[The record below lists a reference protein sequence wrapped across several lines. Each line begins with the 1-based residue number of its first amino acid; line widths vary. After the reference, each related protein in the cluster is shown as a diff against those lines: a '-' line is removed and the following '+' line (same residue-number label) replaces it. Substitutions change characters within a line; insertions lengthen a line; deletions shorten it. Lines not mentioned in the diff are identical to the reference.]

1 MENRKKVF
9 SPPDGLKLVLA
20 SGSPRRSDLLKQI
33 GLENFLSDAADVDE
47 TVKKLEVPKKYAS
60 RIALE
65 KAETVKRRHPNCFVL
80 AADTVV
86 TCGTRILDK
95 PGSKIQA
102 EKCLRRLSGR
112 SHNVLGAFVVIGENN
127 QYVKRLVISSVTF
140 KRLDEQE
147 ISNYLASGEW
157 IGKAGGYA
165 IQGRGA
171 AFIKK
176 IQGSYSNVV
185 GLPIHEV
192 YNVLRGLGFNYKEYN
207 P

>member
-9 SPPDGLKLVLA
+9 LPPDGLELVLA
-20 SGSPRRSDLLKQI
+20 SASPRRSDILKQI

-47 TVKKLEVPKKYAS
+47 TVEKLEAPKKYAI
-60 RIALE
+60 RVALE
-65 KAETVKRRHPNCFVL
+65 KAETVRRRHSRCFIL

-95 PGSKIQA
+95 PASKNQA
-102 EKCLRRLSGR
+102 EKCLRKLSGR
-112 SHNVLGAFVVIGENN
+112 SHKVLGAFVVIGADN

-157 IGKAGGYA
+157 SGKAGGYA

-192 YNVLRGLGFNYKEYN
+192 YNVLRGLGFKYREYSR
-207 P
+207 

>member
-1 MENRKKVF
+1 MENGKKAF
-9 SPPDGLKLVLA
+9 LPPDGLELVLA

-47 TVKKLEVPKKYAS
+47 TVKKPEVPKKYAA

-65 KAETVKRRHPNCFVL
+65 KAETVKRRHPSRFVL

-147 ISNYLASGEW
+147 ISNYLASEEW

-171 AFIKK
+171 AFIKR

-192 YNVLRGLGFNYKEYN
+192 YNVLKGLGFNYKEYKR
-207 P
+207 

>member
-1 MENRKKVF
+1 MENGKKVF
-9 SPPDGLKLVLA
+9 LPPNGLELVLA
-20 SGSPRRSDLLKQI
+20 SASPRRSDLLKQI
-33 GLENFLSDAADVDE
+33 GLENFLADAADVDE
-47 TVKKLEVPKKYAS
+47 TIKKLEAPKNYAV
-60 RIALE
+60 RLALE
-65 KAETVKRRHPNCFVL
+65 KAETVRRRHSRCFVL

-86 TCGTRILDK
+86 TCGTRIIDK
-95 PGSKIQA
+95 PASKNQA

-112 SHNVLGAFVVIGENN
+112 SHKVLGAFVVIGADN

-140 KRLDEQE
+140 KRLDEKE

-192 YNVLRGLGFNYKEYN
+192 YNALKGLGFKYKI
-207 P
+207 

>member
-1 MENRKKVF
+1 MENGKKVF
-9 SPPDGLKLVLA
+9 LPPDGLELVLA
-20 SGSPRRSDLLKQI
+20 SASPRRSDLLKQI

-47 TVKKLEVPKKYAS
+47 TIKKLEVPKKYAA
-60 RIALE
+60 RVALE
-65 KAETVKRRHPNCFVL
+65 KAETVRRRHSRCFVL

-95 PGSKIQA
+95 PASKNQA

-112 SHNVLGAFVVIGENN
+112 SHKVLGAFVVIGADN
-127 QYVKRLVISSVTF
+127 QYVKKLVISSVTF
-140 KRLDEQE
+140 KRLDEKE

-165 IQGRGA
+165 IQGRGS

-192 YNVLRGLGFNYKEYN
+192 YNALRGLGFKYKI
-207 P
+207 

>member
-1 MENRKKVF
+1 VENGKKAF
-9 SPPDGLKLVLA
+9 LPPDGLELVLA

-33 GLENFLSDAADVDE
+33 GVENFLSDAADVDE
-47 TVKKLEVPKKYAS
+47 TVKKPEAPKKYAA

-65 KAETVKRRHPNCFVL
+65 KAETVKRRHPSRVVL

-95 PGSKIQA
+95 PVSKIQA

-147 ISNYLASGEW
+147 ISNYLASEEW

-165 IQGRGA
+165 IQGRAA

-192 YNVLRGLGFNYKEYN
+192 YNVLRGLGFHYKEYN
-207 P
+207 R

>member
-9 SPPDGLKLVLA
+9 LPPDGLKLVLA

-33 GLENFLSDAADVDE
+33 GLENFLSDAPDVDE

-95 PGSKIQA
+95 PRSKIQA

-127 QYVKRLVISSVTF
+127 QYVKRLVNSSVTF

-147 ISNYLASGEW
+147 ISNYLASEEW

-176 IQGSYSNVV
+176 IQGSYPNVV

-207 P
+207 R

>member
-1 MENRKKVF
+1 MENGKKAF
-9 SPPDGLKLVLA
+9 LPPDGLELVLA
-20 SGSPRRSDLLKQI
+20 SGSPRRRDLLKQI

-47 TVKKLEVPKKYAS
+47 TVKKPEVAKKYAA

-65 KAETVKRRHPNCFVL
+65 KAETVKRRHPRCFVL

>member
-1 MENRKKVF
+1 MENGKKAF
-9 SPPDGLKLVLA
+9 LPPDGLELVLA
-20 SGSPRRSDLLKQI
+20 SGSPRRRDLLKQI

-47 TVKKLEVPKKYAS
+47 TVKKPEVPKKYAA

-65 KAETVKRRHPNCFVL
+65 KAETVKLRHPSCFVL

>member
-1 MENRKKVF
+1 MENGKKAF
-9 SPPDGLKLVLA
+9 LPPDGLELVLA
-20 SGSPRRSDLLKQI
+20 SGSPRRRDLLKQI

-47 TVKKLEVPKKYAS
+47 TVKKPEVAKKYAA

-65 KAETVKRRHPNCFVL
+65 KAETVKRRHPSCFVL